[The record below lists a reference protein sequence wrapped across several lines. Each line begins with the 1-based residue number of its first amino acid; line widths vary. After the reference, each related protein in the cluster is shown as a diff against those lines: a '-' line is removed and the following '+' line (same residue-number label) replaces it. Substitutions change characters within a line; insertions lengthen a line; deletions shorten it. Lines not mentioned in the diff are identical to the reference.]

1 MSRSQS
7 LTLELQSIRDGQASI
22 EHQID
27 IHVNDL
33 FNVKENSQLSLE
45 DVLAGLRYVM
55 DYRLK
60 GGRLPNLDFEIMKRL
75 CEGLLLNMS
84 VSEGGLLKRRMTV
97 EANEAF
103 ILFGE
108 FLEEVEEF
116 RRAVGEKN
124 VADLHH
130 ALRLHRRCRKD
141 ASPEVKQAAV
151 AVIHMLTN
159 LFPQFSDWRELV
171 KDDDQSDVEK
181 VIKEFTDKIKK
192 PSMPPLQGVVLPPP
206 SLYFDRDV
214 TRLLKMFRTSLT
226 DGFSSSNIQPLLDHY
241 GPNQL
246 PEPPKPSILQMIF
259 NQLKDFMVLIL
270 LAAAVVTAVEKDFK
284 GMSVLLFVIVL
295 NTIIGF
301 TQEYKANKALEAL
314 QKLTVPQ
321 AQVIRDG
328 QQIIIDSATLVPGD
342 IVILEEGDAVP
353 ADVRI
358 VESSNLGIIESILT
372 GESLPVIKN
381 VKKIWTRTRNLP
393 LGDCKG
399 NAFMSTMVAKGRG
412 KGLVVRTGED
422 TEIGKISAAISSSK
436 KTITPIQRKLSKLG
450 KILVVVSIF
459 LCVLVIVIGVAYR
472 HDAKEMINIGLSL
485 AVSVIPEGLVAVTT
499 VTMAVGVRRMAKRC
513 AIVRTLPAVETLGS
527 VTIICSDKTGT
538 LTEGKMGPSELWTA
552 DSSLYSFTESTSMDP
567 NEGGIIYS
575 SPEYLQRTFKAPRNS
590 TDRLSLP
597 QNNEKQIE
605 KVDYKLLKP
614 QEIPRNSND
623 APPHLIASLMISS
636 LCNNSS
642 VIKDKESE
650 NEWKGVGDPT
660 EVALVLAAQK
670 GGISKNYWEKECN
683 FTKVHENPFDSER
696 KLMSVVYKVANSP
709 LLEHFKPTNLVLAKG
724 APEELLRKC
733 THHLPET
740 PTSKKIEQ
748 FDLILGQKED
758 CRPIELTDE
767 FIDKVSEQ
775 SSRMASRGLRVL
787 GLAFKS
793 VDVEE
798 EFPLF
803 STSPSNDDNNNNDN
817 DNDNNNNNDNNIDT
831 INSTTELPRPDPSS
845 PSSSPSFSENNL
857 TFVGLIGLIDPPK
870 KTVKES
876 IQKCKEAGIRVV
888 MITGDHVATATAI
901 STEIGIIEPNVPN
914 MSRAIRGAELDL
926 LSEEAIAELNPFP
939 NVFAR
944 VSPDNKLKIVQAL
957 QNLGN
962 YVAMTGDG
970 VNDAPAIKAADVG
983 VAMGISGTEITK
995 QAADIV
1001 LTNDDFSTIV
1011 AAVEEGRQ
1019 VFDNILKF
1027 IVYLLSCN
1035 GAEIIVMLLCAVINV
1050 DLPFTT
1056 IMILFANIIA
1066 DVPPAIS
1073 LGVEPAEGGIMKR
1086 KPRNPKAGILDIY
1099 TTSILIMQAFIMAL
1113 ATFGIYE
1120 IALNIENISLEDSR
1134 SLAFSTLTTMQLFQ
1148 GFLSR
1153 TLYESVFKTGILGNK
1168 WMIVGVFGSFI
1179 SLIIGTYLPGIK
1191 DWLTLTPIPIFGW
1204 TKILICLIIQLI
1216 FSETAKVIG
1225 RRYRNKESE
1234 RLRNL
1239 SDSIME
1245 EDY

>member
-27 IHVNDL
+27 IH
-33 FNVKENSQLSLE
+33 ENLQLSLE
-45 DVLAGLRYVM
+45 DVLAGLRYVV

-60 GGRLPNLDFEIMKRL
+60 GGRLPNLDYEIMKRL

-84 VSEGGLLKRRMTV
+84 ASEGGLLKRKMTA

-108 FLEEVEEF
+108 FLEEEF

-124 VADLHH
+124 VSDLHH
-130 ALRLHRRCRKD
+130 ALKLHRRCRKD
-141 ASPEVKQAAV
+141 ANPEVKQAAV
-151 AVIHMLTN
+151 AVIYMLTN
-159 LFPQFSDWRELV
+159 WFPQFSDWRELV

-192 PSMPPLQGVVLPPP
+192 PSMPPLHGVALPPP
-206 SLYFDRDV
+206 S
-214 TRLLKMFRTSLT
+214 
-226 DGFSSSNIQPLLDHY
+226 
-241 GPNQL
+241 
-246 PEPPKPSILQMIF
+246 
-259 NQLKDFMVLIL
+259 
-270 LAAAVVTAVEKDFK
+270 AAIVTAVERDFK

-321 AQVIRDG
+321 VFIRDG
-328 QQIIIDSATLVPGD
+328 QHVVIDSSSLVPGD

-372 GESLPVIKN
+372 GESLPVVKN
-381 VKKIWTRTRNLP
+381 VKKIWTR
-393 LGDCKG
+393 G

-436 KTITPIQRKLSKLG
+436 TTITPIQRKLSKLG
-450 KILVVVSIF
+450 KLLVAVSIF
-459 LCVLVIVIGVAYR
+459 LCALVIIIGVVYK
-472 HDAKEMINIGLSL
+472 HEAKAMIN
-485 AVSVIPEGLVAVTT
+485 VVIPEGLVAVTT

-527 VTIICSDKTGT
+527 VTVICSDKTGT

-575 SPEYLQRTFKAPRNS
+575 SPEYLQRTFKTSRNS
-590 TDRLSLP
+590 TDQLSLS

-605 KVDYKLLKP
+605 KVDYKSLKP
-614 QEIPRNSND
+614 RELSRNSKD
-623 APPHLIASLMISS
+623 LPPQLIASLMVSS

-642 VIKDKESE
+642 VIKDKESD
-650 NEWKGVGDPT
+650 NEWKG
-660 EVALVLAAQK
+660 VALVLAAQK
-670 GGISKNYWEKECN
+670 GGISKDYWEKEYN
-683 FTKVHENPFDSER
+683 FVKIHENPFDSER
-696 KLMSVVYKVANSP
+696 KLMSVVYKITNP
-709 LLEHFKPTNLVLAKG
+709 TLLEHLKPTNLVLVKG
-724 APEELLRKC
+724 APEELLHKC
-733 THHLPET
+733 THHLPDI
-740 PTSKKIEQ
+740 PKIDR
-748 FDLILGQKED
+748 FDLILGQKEG
-758 CRPIELTDE
+758 CRPIELSDE

-775 SSRMASRGLRVL
+775 SSRMASR
-787 GLAFKS
+787 
-793 VDVEE
+793 
-798 EFPLF
+798 
-803 STSPSNDDNNNNDN
+803 
-817 DNDNNNNNDNNIDT
+817 
-831 INSTTELPRPDPSS
+831 
-845 PSSSPSFSENNL
+845 ENNL

-870 KTVKES
+870 KTVKDS

-901 STEIGIIEPNVPN
+901 STDIGIIEPGVPN

-926 LSEEAIAELNPFP
+926 LSEEAISELNPFP

-962 YVAMTGDG
+962 FVAMTGDG
-970 VNDAPAIKAADVG
+970 VNAADVG

-1035 GAEIIVMLLCAVINV
+1035 GAEIVVMLLCAIINV
-1050 DLPFTT
+1050 ELPFTT

-1086 KPRNPKAGILDIY
+1086 KPRNPKAGILDLY
-1099 TTSILIMQAFIMAL
+1099 TTSILIMQAFVMAL

-1120 IALNIENISLEDSR
+1120 IALHIEHLSLADSR

-1153 TLYESVFKTGILGNK
+1153 TLYESAFKTGILGNK

-1179 SLIIGTYLPGIK
+1179 SLIIGVYVPGVK

-1204 TKILICLIIQLI
+1204 VKILICLIIQLM
-1216 FSETAKVIG
+1216 FSEIAKVIG
-1225 RRYRNKESE
+1225 RRNRDKESE

-1239 SDSIME
+1239 NDSQLE
-1245 EDY
+1245 EEE